1 MDKMKNSG
9 MSETM
14 QTLTRKS
21 ACVMLSLLL
30 LLSAVLPVKAAAETA
45 SAKVVRVGSFED
57 TFNYVNEKGA
67 RKGYGYEL
75 LETLS
80 GYTGWQ
86 FEYVT
91 CDWSDCFEKLK
102 NGEVD
107 IIGGISY
114 TEDRTQEMLFSDES
128 MGVEK
133 YYLYADLSRADIS
146 ASDFKTLNG
155 KKIGVLMGTEPE
167 VMLAEWE
174 EKYGLKTE
182 HVNISNNEDVKQKL
196 ANHEID
202 CFVSLEESFWA
213 ERGIST
219 ITRVGES
226 GIYYAINKNRPDIKE
241 ELDDAMRA
249 LDEAVPFYTA
259 DLYKRY
265 FSMDYTPILTGE
277 EKAWLRK
284 HGAIRMGFLASD
296 SGVSTYDPA
305 TGEFTGVIT
314 DYIQFAAD
322 CLGNQELEFQLV
334 GYDSK
339 EAELDALKS
348 GEIDM
353 IFHCDQNPNLAEEYH
368 FACTNTTWTSNLM
381 AVTNKQHFNEN
392 NVNRIVVPQNKL
404 SLKKYLAFYYP
415 QWEIVDCDTQE
426 DAARLVKDG
435 QADCFVTGISSE
447 NKYSKK
453 YSFYSVPL
461 VNPVRS
467 CFAVNSGNRSLL
479 SILNKTI
486 KAMPVNML
494 AGALA
499 MYKSSARK
507 VTLSDF
513 IRDNFFKVML
523 ISSIAVAVVLLT
535 ILMLLQKA
543 RKAEAAARKAA
554 SDTQELNAKL
564 QVAVEKAESANRAKS
579 TFLSNMSH
587 DIRTPM
593 NAIIGFTTLALS
605 NIDDTD
611 RVKDYLGKTLASSNH
626 LLSLIN
632 DVLDM
637 SRIESGKIHLEE
649 VEVNLS
655 DVLHDLKTI
664 VSGQIYA
671 KQLELYMDAMDVT
684 DEDVYCDKTRLNQIL
699 LNLLS
704 NAIKFTPAGGTVSV
718 RVRQLAGKVRGCG
731 QYEFRIKDN
740 GIGMSQ
746 EFAQKIFEPFERERT
761 STVSR
766 IQGTGLGM
774 AITKNIVD
782 MMGGTIEVQT
792 AQGKGT
798 EFTVCVP
805 MRAQTE
811 QRPVEKITEL
821 EGLKALVVDDDFNT
835 CDSVTKM
842 LVKVGMRAEWTLSGK
857 EAVLRARQSIEMSDV
872 YHAYIIDWRLPDMN
886 GIEVTRQIRS
896 LHDDT
901 PIIILTA
908 YDWSDIEVEAKA
920 AGVTAFCAKPMFM
933 SDLRETLMSALGQKP
948 ADAVQRLLP
957 EKNADF
963 KGKHILLVEDNELN
977 REIAQEILREY
988 GFLVDSAENGAVAV
1002 EKVSTTAP
1010 GSYDLVLMD
1019 VQMPIMDGYTATRKI
1034 RARRPKPLKSLRR
1047 HHGAGG
1053 RLGTQRR
1060 RVGHH
1065 PPLQTLRKA
1074 QLQPCGGRR
1083 QPHEAHEHCHEA
1095 AVLSAV
1101 PAGLY

>member
-1 MDKMKNSG
+1 
-9 MSETM
+9 M

-102 NGEVD
+102 NGEID

-114 TEDRTQEMLFSDES
+114 TEDRTQEMLFSDEP

-296 SGVSTYDPA
+296 SGVSTFDPA

-392 NVNRIVVPQNKL
+392 NVNRIAVPQNKL

-513 IRDNFFKVML
+513 IKDNFFKVML

-671 KQLELYMDAMDVT
+671 KQLELYMDVMDVT

-718 RVRQLAGKVRGCG
+718 RVRQLAGKVHGCG

-842 LVKVGMRAEWTLSGK
+842 LVKVGMHAEWTLSGK

-920 AGVTAFCAKPMFM
+920 AGVTAFCSKPMFL

-1002 EKVSTTAP
+1002 EKVSTAAP

-1034 RARRPKPLKSLRR
+1034 RALDDPARAKLPILAMTANAFDEDRRNALESGMNGFLSKPIVIGDLVQELHKIL
-1047 HHGAGG
+1047 
-1053 RLGTQRR
+1053 
-1060 RVGHH
+1060 
-1065 PPLQTLRKA
+1065 
-1074 QLQPCGGRR
+1074 
-1083 QPHEAHEHCHEA
+1083 
-1095 AVLSAV
+1095 
-1101 PAGLY
+1101 

>member
-1 MDKMKNSG
+1 MGKMKNFG
-9 MSETM
+9 TSETM

-45 SAKVVRVGSFED
+45 PAKVVRVGSFED

-91 CDWSDCFEKLK
+91 CDWSDCFEKLE
-102 NGEVD
+102 NGEID
-107 IIGGISY
+107 IMGAISY
-114 TEDRTQEMLFSDES
+114 TEDRAEEMLFSDEP

-167 VMLAEWE
+167 VMLTEWE
-174 EKYGLKTE
+174 EKYGLETE
-182 HVNISNNEDVKQKL
+182 HVNISNSDDVKQKL

-213 ERGIST
+213 DLGIST

-296 SGVSTYDPA
+296 SSVSTYDPA

-353 IFHCDQNPNLAEEYH
+353 IFHFDQSPNLAEEYH

-392 NVNRIVVPQNKL
+392 NVNRIAVPQNKL

-426 DAARLVKDG
+426 DAVKLVKDG

-461 VNPVRS
+461 LNPVKS

-513 IRDNFFKVML
+513 IKDNFFMALLV
-523 ISSIAVAVVLLT
+523 SSIAVAAILLT
-535 ILMLLQKA
+535 ILKLLRKA

-564 QVAVEKAESANRAKS
+564 QVAVEKAESANHAKS
-579 TFLSNMSH
+579 TFLFNMSH

-593 NAIIGFTTLALS
+593 NAIIGYA
-605 NIDDTD
+605 D
-611 RVKDYLGKTLASSNH
+611 LASRH
-626 LLSLIN
+626 LDDPAKLKNYMENIQVCGQNLLMLLN
-632 DVLDM
+632 NVLDLA
-637 SRIESGKIHLEE
+637 RIENDKTEMEYS
-649 VEVNLS
+649 VS
-655 DVLHDLKTI
+655 DIEKDFRNCVAMFRNQADSK
-664 VSGQIYA
+664 GQTLMVTTQLQYPYIYA
-671 KQLELYMDAMDVT
+671 DIPHLTEICT
-684 DEDVYCDKTRLNQIL
+684 
-699 LNLLS
+699 NLVS
-704 NAIKFTPAGGTVSV
+704 NAVKYTGAGGTIRCDVTQKPGEKEGWCDTV
-718 RVRQLAGKVRGCG
+718 VTVA
-731 QYEFRIKDN
+731 DN

-746 EFAQKIFEPFERERT
+746 EFQKHIFEPFERERT
-761 STVSR
+761 STVSKVEGSG
-766 IQGTGLGM
+766 IGMGIVKKLVGL
-774 AITKNIVD
+774 
-782 MMGGTIEVQT
+782 MGGTVEVESRIGVGSTFIVTIPCRIASEDETQAKRET
-792 AQGKGT
+792 NPSDQKCLCGT
-798 EFTVCVP
+798 RILLTEDNDLNAEIAVELLQEEGCTVDRAKDGVECVD
-805 MRAQTE
+805 MLEKAANGTYQLILMDI
-811 QRPVEKITEL
+811 QMPV
-821 EGLKALVVDDDFNT
+821 
-835 CDSVTKM
+835 
-842 LVKVGMRAEWTLSGK
+842 
-857 EAVLRARQSIEMSDV
+857 
-872 YHAYIIDWRLPDMN
+872 MN
-886 GIEVTRQIRS
+886 G
-896 LHDDT
+896 
-901 PIIILTA
+901 
-908 YDWSDIEVEAKA
+908 YDA
-920 AGVTAFCAKPMFM
+920 A
-933 SDLRETLMSALGQKP
+933 
-948 ADAVQRLLP
+948 
-957 EKNADF
+957 
-963 KGKHILLVEDNELN
+963 
-977 REIAQEILREY
+977 
-988 GFLVDSAENGAVAV
+988 
-1002 EKVSTTAP
+1002 
-1010 GSYDLVLMD
+1010 
-1019 VQMPIMDGYTATRKI
+1019 RKI
-1034 RARRPKPLKSLRR
+1034 RGLDDPQKANIPIIAMTANAFTEDRQVALDAGMNDHIAKPINMNVL
-1047 HHGAGG
+1047 
-1053 RLGTQRR
+1053 
-1060 RVGHH
+1060 V
-1065 PPLQTLRKA
+1065 PTLRKY
-1074 QLQPCGGRR
+1074 L
-1083 QPHEAHEHCHEA
+1083 
-1095 AVLSAV
+1095 
-1101 PAGLY
+1101 

>member
-1 MDKMKNSG
+1 MGKMKNFG
-9 MSETM
+9 TSETM
-14 QTLTRKS
+14 QTLMRKS
-21 ACVMLSLLL
+21 VCVMLSLLL

-102 NGEVD
+102 NGEID

-114 TEDRTQEMLFSDES
+114 TEDRTQEMLFSDEP

-167 VMLAEWE
+167 VMLTEWE

-226 GIYYAINKNRPDIKE
+226 GIYYAINKNRPDLKE

-296 SGVSTYDPA
+296 SGVSTFDPA

-392 NVNRIVVPQNKL
+392 NVNRIAVPQNKL

-513 IRDNFFKVML
+513 IKDNFFMALLV
-523 ISSIAVAVVLLT
+523 SSIAVAAILLT
-535 ILMLLQKA
+535 ILKLLRKA

-564 QVAVEKAESANRAKS
+564 QVAVEKAESANHAKS
-579 TFLSNMSH
+579 TFLFNMSH

-593 NAIIGFTTLALS
+593 NAIIGYA
-605 NIDDTD
+605 D
-611 RVKDYLGKTLASSNH
+611 LASRH
-626 LLSLIN
+626 LDDPAKLKNYMENIQVCGQNLLMLLN
-632 DVLDM
+632 NVLDLA
-637 SRIESGKIHLEE
+637 RIE
-649 VEVNLS
+649 N
-655 DVLHDLKTI
+655 
-664 VSGQIYA
+664 
-671 KQLELYMDAMDVT
+671 
-684 DEDVYCDKTRLNQIL
+684 DKTEMEYSVSDIEKDFRNCVAMFRNQADSKGQTLMVTTQLPYPYVYADIPHL
-699 LNLLS
+699 TEICTNLVS
-704 NAIKFTPAGGTVSV
+704 NAVKYTGAGGTIRCNVTQKPGEKEGWCDTV
-718 RVRQLAGKVRGCG
+718 VTVA
-731 QYEFRIKDN
+731 DN

-746 EFAQKIFEPFERERT
+746 EFQKHIFEPFERERT
-761 STVSR
+761 STVSKVEGSG
-766 IQGTGLGM
+766 IGMGIVKKLVGL
-774 AITKNIVD
+774 
-782 MMGGTIEVQT
+782 MGGTVEVESRIGVGST
-792 AQGKGT
+792 
-798 EFTVCVP
+798 FTVTIPCRIASEDETQAKRETNPSDQKCLCGTRILLTEDNDLNAEIAVELLQEEGCTVDRAKDGVECVD
-805 MRAQTE
+805 MLEKAANGTYQLILMDI
-811 QRPVEKITEL
+811 QMPV
-821 EGLKALVVDDDFNT
+821 
-835 CDSVTKM
+835 
-842 LVKVGMRAEWTLSGK
+842 
-857 EAVLRARQSIEMSDV
+857 
-872 YHAYIIDWRLPDMN
+872 MN
-886 GIEVTRQIRS
+886 G
-896 LHDDT
+896 
-901 PIIILTA
+901 
-908 YDWSDIEVEAKA
+908 YDA
-920 AGVTAFCAKPMFM
+920 A
-933 SDLRETLMSALGQKP
+933 
-948 ADAVQRLLP
+948 
-957 EKNADF
+957 
-963 KGKHILLVEDNELN
+963 
-977 REIAQEILREY
+977 
-988 GFLVDSAENGAVAV
+988 
-1002 EKVSTTAP
+1002 
-1010 GSYDLVLMD
+1010 
-1019 VQMPIMDGYTATRKI
+1019 RKI
-1034 RARRPKPLKSLRR
+1034 RGLDDPQKANIPIIAMTANAFTEDRQVALDAGMNDHIAKPINMNVL
-1047 HHGAGG
+1047 
-1053 RLGTQRR
+1053 
-1060 RVGHH
+1060 V
-1065 PPLQTLRKA
+1065 PTLRKY
-1074 QLQPCGGRR
+1074 L
-1083 QPHEAHEHCHEA
+1083 
-1095 AVLSAV
+1095 
-1101 PAGLY
+1101 

>member
-102 NGEVD
+102 NGEID

-114 TEDRTQEMLFSDES
+114 TEDRTQEMLFSDEP

-296 SGVSTYDPA
+296 SGVSTFDPA

-392 NVNRIVVPQNKL
+392 NVNRIAVPQNKL

-426 DAARLVKDG
+426 DAAKLVKDG

-513 IRDNFFKVML
+513 IKDNFFKVML

-564 QVAVEKAESANRAKS
+564 QVAVEKAETANRAKS

-671 KQLELYMDAMDVT
+671 KQLELYMDVMDVT

-718 RVRQLAGKVRGCG
+718 RVRQLAGQARGCG

-920 AGVTAFCAKPMFM
+920 AGVTAFCSKPMFM

-977 REIAQEILREY
+977 REIAQEILQEY

-1002 EKVSTTAP
+1002 EKVSTAAP

-1034 RARRPKPLKSLRR
+1034 RALDDPARAKLPILAMTANAFDEDRRNALESGMNGFLSKPIVIGDLVQELHKIL
-1047 HHGAGG
+1047 
-1053 RLGTQRR
+1053 
-1060 RVGHH
+1060 
-1065 PPLQTLRKA
+1065 
-1074 QLQPCGGRR
+1074 
-1083 QPHEAHEHCHEA
+1083 
-1095 AVLSAV
+1095 
-1101 PAGLY
+1101 

>member
-75 LETLS
+75 LQTLS

-102 NGEVD
+102 NGEID

-114 TEDRTQEMLFSDES
+114 TEDRTQEMLFSDEP

-296 SGVSTYDPA
+296 SGVSTFDPA

-368 FACTNTTWTSNLM
+368 FACTNTTWTFNLM

-392 NVNRIVVPQNKL
+392 NVNCIAVPQNKL

-426 DAARLVKDG
+426 DAAKLVKDG

-513 IRDNFFKVML
+513 IKDNFFKVML

-564 QVAVEKAESANRAKS
+564 QVAVEKAETANRAKS

-593 NAIIGFTTLALS
+593 NAIIGFTTLAIS
-605 NIDDTD
+605 NLDDKE
-611 RVKDYLGKTLASSNH
+611 RVKDYLTKTLASSNH

-718 RVRQLAGKVRGCG
+718 RVRQLAGKVHGCG

-857 EAVLRARQSIEMSDV
+857 EAVLRARQALEMSDV

-920 AGVTAFCAKPMFM
+920 AGVTAFCSKPMFM

-948 ADAVQRLLP
+948 ADAVQGLLP

-1002 EKVSTTAP
+1002 EKVSTAAP

-1034 RARRPKPLKSLRR
+1034 RALDDPARAKLPIIAMTANAFDEDRRNALESGMNGFLSKPIVIDDLV
-1047 HHGAGG
+1047 
-1053 RLGTQRR
+1053 QE
-1060 RVGHH
+1060 
-1065 PPLQTLRKA
+1065 LRKI
-1074 QLQPCGGRR
+1074 L
-1083 QPHEAHEHCHEA
+1083 
-1095 AVLSAV
+1095 
-1101 PAGLY
+1101 

>member
-80 GYTGWQ
+80 GYAGWQ

-102 NGEVD
+102 NGEID

-114 TEDRTQEMLFSDES
+114 TEDRTQEMLFSDEP

-296 SGVSTYDPA
+296 SGVSTFDPA

-392 NVNRIVVPQNKL
+392 NVNRIAVPQNKL

-513 IRDNFFKVML
+513 IKDNFFKVML

-718 RVRQLAGKVRGCG
+718 RVRQLVGKVRGCG

-774 AITKNIVD
+774 AITNNIVD

-857 EAVLRARQSIEMSDV
+857 EAVLRARQSIEMSDA

-933 SDLRETLMSALGQKP
+933 FDLRETLMSALGQKP
-948 ADAVQRLLP
+948 ADAVQGLLP

-1002 EKVSTTAP
+1002 EKVSTAAP

-1034 RARRPKPLKSLRR
+1034 RALDDPARAKLPILAMTANAFDEDRRNALESGMNGFLSKPIVIDDLV
-1047 HHGAGG
+1047 
-1053 RLGTQRR
+1053 QE
-1060 RVGHH
+1060 
-1065 PPLQTLRKA
+1065 LRKI
-1074 QLQPCGGRR
+1074 L
-1083 QPHEAHEHCHEA
+1083 
-1095 AVLSAV
+1095 
-1101 PAGLY
+1101 

>member
-80 GYTGWQ
+80 GYAGWQ

-102 NGEVD
+102 NGEID

-114 TEDRTQEMLFSDES
+114 TEDRTQEMLFSDEP

-296 SGVSTYDPA
+296 SGVSTFDPA

-392 NVNRIVVPQNKL
+392 NVNRIAVPQNKL

-513 IRDNFFKVML
+513 IKDNFFKVML

-761 STVSR
+761 STVSG

-896 LHDDT
+896 LNDDT

-920 AGVTAFCAKPMFM
+920 AGVTAFCSKPMFL
-933 SDLRETLMSALGQKP
+933 SDLRETLMRALGQKLT
-948 ADAVQRLLP
+948 DAPQELLP

-963 KGKHILLVEDNELN
+963 EDRHILLVEDNELN

-988 GFLVDSAENGAVAV
+988 GFRVDTAENGEVAV
-1002 EKVSTTAP
+1002 EKVSTAAP

-1019 VQMPIMDGYTATRKI
+1019 VQMPVMDGYTATRKI
-1034 RARRPKPLKSLRR
+1034 RALDDPARAKLPILAMTANAFDEDRRNALESGMNGFLSKPIVIGDLV
-1047 HHGAGG
+1047 
-1053 RLGTQRR
+1053 QE
-1060 RVGHH
+1060 
-1065 PPLQTLRKA
+1065 LRKI
-1074 QLQPCGGRR
+1074 L
-1083 QPHEAHEHCHEA
+1083 
-1095 AVLSAV
+1095 
-1101 PAGLY
+1101 

>member
-1 MDKMKNSG
+1 
-9 MSETM
+9 M

-102 NGEVD
+102 NGEID

-114 TEDRTQEMLFSDES
+114 TEDRTQEMLFSDEP

-296 SGVSTYDPA
+296 SGVSTFDPA

-392 NVNRIVVPQNKL
+392 NVNRIAVPQNKL

-426 DAARLVKDG
+426 DAAKLVKDG

-513 IRDNFFKVML
+513 IKDNFFKVML

-564 QVAVEKAESANRAKS
+564 QVAVEKAETANRAKS

-611 RVKDYLGKTLASSNH
+611 RVKDYLAKTLASSNH

-671 KQLELYMDAMDVT
+671 KQLELYMDVMDVT

-857 EAVLRARQSIEMSDV
+857 EAVLRARKSIEMSDV

-908 YDWSDIEVEAKA
+908 YEWSDIEVEAKA
-920 AGVTAFCAKPMFM
+920 AGVTAFCSKPMFM

-977 REIAQEILREY
+977 REIAQEILQEY

-1002 EKVSTTAP
+1002 EKVSTAAP

-1034 RARRPKPLKSLRR
+1034 RALDDPARAKLPILAMTANAFDEDRRNALESGMNGFLSKPIVIGDLVQELHKIL
-1047 HHGAGG
+1047 
-1053 RLGTQRR
+1053 
-1060 RVGHH
+1060 
-1065 PPLQTLRKA
+1065 
-1074 QLQPCGGRR
+1074 
-1083 QPHEAHEHCHEA
+1083 
-1095 AVLSAV
+1095 
-1101 PAGLY
+1101 

>member
-14 QTLTRKS
+14 QTLMRKS
-21 ACVMLSLLL
+21 VCALLSLLL
-30 LLSAVLPVKAAAETA
+30 LLSVVLPVKAAAETA
-45 SAKVVRVGSFED
+45 PVKVVRVGSFED

-75 LETLS
+75 LQTLS

-91 CDWSDCFEKLK
+91 CDWSDCFEKLE
-102 NGEVD
+102 NGEID
-107 IIGGISY
+107 IMGAISY
-114 TEDRTQEMLFSDES
+114 TEDRAEEMLFSDEP
-128 MGVEK
+128 MGEEK

-146 ASDFKTLNG
+146 ASDYKTLNG

-167 VMLAEWE
+167 VMLTEWE

-226 GIYYAINKNRPDIKE
+226 GIYYAINKNRPDLKE

-277 EKAWLRK
+277 EKAWLK
-284 HGAIRMGFLASD
+284 EHGAIKMGFLTSD
-296 SGVSTYDPA
+296 SGVSTFDPA

-353 IFHCDQNPNLAEEYH
+353 IFHVDQSPNLAEEYH

-381 AVTNKQHFNEN
+381 AVTNQQHFNEN
-392 NVNRIVVPQNKL
+392 NVNRIAVPQNKL

-426 DAARLVKDG
+426 DAVKLVKDG
-435 QADCFVTGISSE
+435 QADCFITGVSSE
-447 NKYSKK
+447 EKYSKNHG
-453 YSFYSVPL
+453 FYSVLLP
-461 VNPVRS
+461 NPAKS

-513 IRDNFFKVML
+513 IKDNFFMALLV
-523 ISSIAVAVVLLT
+523 SSIAVAAILLT
-535 ILMLLQKA
+535 ILKLLRKA

-564 QVAVEKAESANRAKS
+564 QVAVEKAESANHAKS
-579 TFLSNMSH
+579 TFLFNMSH

-593 NAIIGFTTLALS
+593 NAIIGYA
-605 NIDDTD
+605 D
-611 RVKDYLGKTLASSNH
+611 LASRH
-626 LLSLIN
+626 LDDPAKLKNYMENIQVCGQNLLMLLN
-632 DVLDM
+632 NVLDLA
-637 SRIESGKIHLEE
+637 RIENDKTEMEYS
-649 VEVNLS
+649 VS
-655 DVLHDLKTI
+655 DIEKDFRNCVAMFRNQADSK
-664 VSGQIYA
+664 GQTLMVTTQLQYPYIYA
-671 KQLELYMDAMDVT
+671 DIPHLTEICT
-684 DEDVYCDKTRLNQIL
+684 
-699 LNLLS
+699 NLVS
-704 NAIKFTPAGGTVSV
+704 NAVKYTGAGGTIRCNVTQKPGEKEGWCDTV
-718 RVRQLAGKVRGCG
+718 VTVA
-731 QYEFRIKDN
+731 DN

-746 EFAQKIFEPFERERT
+746 EFQKHIFEPFERERT
-761 STVSR
+761 STVSKVEGSG
-766 IQGTGLGM
+766 IGMGIVKKLVGL
-774 AITKNIVD
+774 
-782 MMGGTIEVQT
+782 MGGTVEVESRIGVGST
-792 AQGKGT
+792 
-798 EFTVCVP
+798 FTVTIPCRIASEDETQAKRETNPSDQKCLCGTRILLTEDNDLNAEIAVELLQEEGCTVDRAKDGVECVD
-805 MRAQTE
+805 MLEKAANGTYQLILMDI
-811 QRPVEKITEL
+811 QMPV
-821 EGLKALVVDDDFNT
+821 
-835 CDSVTKM
+835 
-842 LVKVGMRAEWTLSGK
+842 
-857 EAVLRARQSIEMSDV
+857 
-872 YHAYIIDWRLPDMN
+872 MN
-886 GIEVTRQIRS
+886 G
-896 LHDDT
+896 
-901 PIIILTA
+901 
-908 YDWSDIEVEAKA
+908 YDA
-920 AGVTAFCAKPMFM
+920 A
-933 SDLRETLMSALGQKP
+933 
-948 ADAVQRLLP
+948 
-957 EKNADF
+957 
-963 KGKHILLVEDNELN
+963 
-977 REIAQEILREY
+977 
-988 GFLVDSAENGAVAV
+988 
-1002 EKVSTTAP
+1002 
-1010 GSYDLVLMD
+1010 
-1019 VQMPIMDGYTATRKI
+1019 RKI
-1034 RARRPKPLKSLRR
+1034 RGLDDPQKANIPIIAMTANAFTEDRQVALDAGMNDHIAKPINMNVL
-1047 HHGAGG
+1047 
-1053 RLGTQRR
+1053 
-1060 RVGHH
+1060 V
-1065 PPLQTLRKA
+1065 PTLRKY
-1074 QLQPCGGRR
+1074 L
-1083 QPHEAHEHCHEA
+1083 
-1095 AVLSAV
+1095 
-1101 PAGLY
+1101 

>member
-80 GYTGWQ
+80 GYAGWQ

-102 NGEVD
+102 NGEID

-114 TEDRTQEMLFSDES
+114 TEDRTQEMLFSDEP

-296 SGVSTYDPA
+296 SGVSTFDPA

-392 NVNRIVVPQNKL
+392 NVNRIAVPQNKL

-486 KAMPVNML
+486 KAMPANML
-494 AGALA
+494 TSSLA
-499 MYKSSARK
+499 MHKSSARK

-513 IRDNFFKVML
+513 IKDNFFKVML

-761 STVSR
+761 STVSG

-1002 EKVSTTAP
+1002 EKVSTAAP

-1034 RARRPKPLKSLRR
+1034 RALDDPARAKLPILAMTANAFDEDRRNALESGMNGFLSKPIVIDDLV
-1047 HHGAGG
+1047 
-1053 RLGTQRR
+1053 QE
-1060 RVGHH
+1060 
-1065 PPLQTLRKA
+1065 LRKI
-1074 QLQPCGGRR
+1074 L
-1083 QPHEAHEHCHEA
+1083 
-1095 AVLSAV
+1095 
-1101 PAGLY
+1101 

>member
-1 MDKMKNSG
+1 
-9 MSETM
+9 M

-102 NGEVD
+102 NGEID

-114 TEDRTQEMLFSDES
+114 TEDRTQEMLFSDEP

-296 SGVSTYDPA
+296 SGVSTFDPA

-392 NVNRIVVPQNKL
+392 NVNRIAVPQNKL

-499 MYKSSARK
+499 MYKSSARR

-513 IRDNFFKVML
+513 IKDNFFKVML

-564 QVAVEKAESANRAKS
+564 QVAVEKAETANRAKS

-605 NIDDTD
+605 NINDTE

-671 KQLELYMDAMDVT
+671 KQLELYMDVMDVT

-746 EFAQKIFEPFERERT
+746 EFAQKIFEPFEQERT

-857 EAVLRARQSIEMSDV
+857 EAVLRARQALEMSDV

-886 GIEVTRQIRS
+886 GIEVIRQIRS

-920 AGVTAFCAKPMFM
+920 AGVTAFCSKPMFM
-933 SDLRETLMSALGQKP
+933 FDLRETLMSALGQKQT
-948 ADAVQRLLP
+948 DAVQGLLP
-957 EKNADF
+957 DKNADF

-1002 EKVSTTAP
+1002 EKVSTAAP

-1034 RARRPKPLKSLRR
+1034 RALDDPARAKLPILAMTANAFDEDRRNALESGMNGFLSKPIVIDDLV
-1047 HHGAGG
+1047 
-1053 RLGTQRR
+1053 QE
-1060 RVGHH
+1060 
-1065 PPLQTLRKA
+1065 LRKI
-1074 QLQPCGGRR
+1074 L
-1083 QPHEAHEHCHEA
+1083 
-1095 AVLSAV
+1095 
-1101 PAGLY
+1101 